1 MGRRVAQSVKCPT
14 FDFGSGHGLT
24 VRELEPH
31 IGLCADSVEPAWEM
45 FYLFINKY
53 KLKKKGKDFFLGYF
67 SKIFVSR
74 KDNSQYAVGEKEMLT
89 SSV

>member
-1 MGRRVAQSVKCPT
+1 MIWGAWVAQSVKRPT

-31 IGLCADSVEPAWEM
+31 IGLCADSAEPVWEM

-53 KLKKKGKDFFLGYF
+53 KLKKKGKGT
-67 SKIFVSR
+67 IFVSR
-74 KDNSQYAVGEKEMLT
+74 KDNSQYAVGEKEMLAG
-89 SSV
+89 SV